1 MGKKV
6 IPELE
11 EGELTKH
18 GYRIL
23 APPGVRHRALALSVK
38 EDGYKTT
45 VSRLIALQVLF
56 KRTNPR
62 YARIVARDRR
72 WLVSKYGKG

>member
-18 GYRIL
+18 GYRMNKS
-23 APPGVRHRALALSVK
+23 ASARRRALAKSVK
-38 EDGYKTT
+38 EDGYMTT
-45 VSRLIALQVLF
+45 VHRLIALQVFF
-56 KRTNPR
+56 KRNKKLKNI
-62 YARIVARDRR
+62 AISDRK
-72 WLVSKYGKG
+72 WLVKKYGKG